1 MIRSET
7 LLPRLP
13 LWMSEKVA
21 RLVRREQKELSFS
34 ETLYQMEY
42 RSAICLQSELQVDP
56 RLAEAVSE
64 DFRIAL
70 CAGTGSNLTP
80 LERASIVILEE
91 DAVSALPDT
100 FEAFMLEFLR
110 LKWRALAS
118 LLKGGADA

>member
-1 MIRSET
+1 
-7 LLPRLP
+7 
-13 LWMSEKVA
+13 MSEKVV
-21 RLVRREQKELSFS
+21 RIVRREQRELPFS
-34 ETLYQMEY
+34 ETLHQMEY

-64 DFRIAL
+64 DFRVAL

-91 DAVSALPDT
+91 DAVSALPDN
-100 FEAFMLEFLR
+100 FEAFMSEFLR
-110 LKWRALAS
+110 LKWRALAY